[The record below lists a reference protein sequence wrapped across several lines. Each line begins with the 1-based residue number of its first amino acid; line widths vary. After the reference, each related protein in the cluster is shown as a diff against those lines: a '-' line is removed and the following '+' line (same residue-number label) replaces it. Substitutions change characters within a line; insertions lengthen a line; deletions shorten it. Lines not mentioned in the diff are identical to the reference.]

1 MVDLTFIIG
10 GPQGGGIESAGQIAL
25 KTFVMKGYNVLG
37 NREYQSN
44 IMGAHSY
51 YTVRVK
57 EERPGSVR
65 VPVDMVIA
73 LDAESV
79 FTHYKDV
86 NPGGFLLYDSGTV
99 NSRPERI
106 ASMPK
111 PLKQRVVEDL
121 KSRGLE
127 ATVAGAVKAAE
138 DAGVKAIGLPLRQLL
153 KVVAERSKRPL
164 SSVSKTINTMGLSA
178 GLYLLGVELD
188 YIKLGIKA
196 QFAGKAKVIEP
207 NIIAAEAA
215 VEYVRE
221 VYGDVESLPDGP
233 HKGREKMIA
242 SGNDLVAMG
251 KLVGGL
257 TVQTYYPITP
267 SSDEALYLERH
278 RYYELSEEAREAL
291 GLEKAGIAIV
301 QAEDELSA
309 IGMAIGAAAAGAR
322 ASTTTSGPGF
332 SLMNEMISMAI
343 MTETPVLISVWM
355 RAGPST
361 GMPTREGQQDL
372 LHTLFSGHGDNPKI
386 VLASGDHIEAYY
398 DTIKA
403 LNLAERY
410 QTPVIHLLDKYL
422 ASSMISIDRQ
432 EIDPSKAVIDR
443 GMLVDNPGPGYLRYK
458 ITEDGIS
465 PRARVGTTPMVITG
479 LEHMEDGFVT
489 EDPVVRDMMME
500 KRRRKWETVSR
511 EIPSEEKYKYYGDPN
526 PEVLLVSWGSTK
538 QIILEALNQLQEDGV
553 STGFLQIRFFN
564 PFPAEE
570 VESLLGSAG
579 KVIDVEQNDLLQAAF
594 VIAGYTGKRIKHAIV
609 KLNGRPLYDT
619 EVVYGVKRILETG
632 EERVVVSG
640 GA

>member
-25 KTFVMKGYNVLG
+25 KTLVLKGYHVLG
-37 NREYQSN
+37 SREYQSN

-57 EERPGSVR
+57 DRRPGAVR

-79 FTHYKDV
+79 LTHYLDV
-86 NPGGFLLYDSGTV
+86 KEGGFLLYDSGTV
-99 NSRPERI
+99 NTRPEKI

-111 PLKQRVVEDL
+111 PLKKRVAEDL
-121 KSRGLE
+121 ASRGLE

-138 DAGVKAIGLPLRQLL
+138 SNGVKAIGLPLRQLL
-153 KVVAERSKRPL
+153 KVVAEKSKRPL
-164 SSVSKTINTMGLSA
+164 ASVSKTINTMGLSA
-178 GLYLLGVELD
+178 GLYLLGVEVD
-188 YIKLGIKA
+188 YVKKGIER

-215 VEYVRE
+215 VDYVKE
-221 VYGDVESLPDGP
+221 VYGEVKPLPDGP
-233 HKGREKMIA
+233 ITSEEIMIA

-257 TVQTYYPITP
+257 SVQTYYPITP

-278 RYYELSEEAREAL
+278 RYFPLSPEAREAL
-291 GLEKAGIAIV
+291 RLEKVGIAIV

-309 IGMAIGAAAAGAR
+309 IGMAIGAASAGAR

-372 LHTLFSGHGDNPKI
+372 LHALFSGHGDNPKI

-398 DTIKA
+398 DTVKA
-403 LNLAERY
+403 LNLAEKY

-422 ASSMISIDRQ
+422 ASSMISLERS
-432 EIDPSKAVIDR
+432 EISTDDIKLDR
-443 GMLVDNPGPGYLRYK
+443 GLLVEEPGEGYLRYK

-465 PRARVGTTPMVITG
+465 PRARIGSAPMVITG

-489 EDPVVRDMMME
+489 EDPVVRDQMME
-500 KRRRKWETVSR
+500 KRRRKWMTISR
-511 EIPSEEKYKYYGDPN
+511 EIPSTEKISYYGDEN

-538 QIILEALNQLQEDGV
+538 PIILEALETLRGDGLSV
-553 STGFLQIRFFN
+553 GFLQIRFFS

-570 VESLLGSAG
+570 VAGILGSA
-579 KVIDVEQNDLLQAAF
+579 KTVIDIEQNDLLQAAF
-594 VIAGYTGKRIKHAIV
+594 VIAGHTGVRIRHSIV

-619 EVVYGVKRILETG
+619 EVVYGVRRILETG